1 MSVDHD
7 PLLTTAEV
15 AKRLHCS
22 TKHVRAL
29 VARGDLKAVHLLGRT
44 GTRGLTRVR
53 PADLDAL
60 LDASRVQ
67 S

>member
-1 MSVDHD
+1 MPD
-7 PLLTTAEV
+7 PLLSVAEV
-15 AKRLHCS
+15 AEHIGCS

-29 VARGDLKAVHLLGRT
+29 IARGDLKASVLPGRT

-53 PADLDAL
+53 LADLDAL
-60 LDASRVQ
+60 LDASQVP